1 MYSMSKPLSRAM
13 RAARLITVSIPAHP
27 EFLFDALH
35 GSDGLSTLS
44 DYTVRLLHR
53 SMQVDVRS
61 LRGQSLTITLSTAA
75 APRYLNRVMASA
87 TVVRHAGGPGRYCV
101 CG

>member
-1 MYSMSKPLSRAM
+1 MQ
-13 RAARLITVSIPAHP
+13 AARLITVSIPAHP

-44 DYTVRLLHR
+44 GYTVRLLHR

-61 LRGQSLTITLSTAA
+61 LLGESLTITISAGEFTVSRKEWPYDAKTLLTHKTAVFR
-75 APRYLNRVMASA
+75 RYG
-87 TVVRHAGGPGRYCV
+87 H
-101 CG
+101 